1 MSSGSEKNSS
11 WLFGIQQKRG
21 ENIMIEPTTS
31 QDANKKGLQR
41 QIRRT
46 SDSLRD
52 TVEQIQDTAEQKYQ
66 AVKKTVSDVLDYREE
81 FQKEPVVWTVG
92 ALSAGFAAGYAVG
105 YSHKLA
111 QNKKGSQ
118 FATFADTVVND
129 LSRLGQRF
137 VFPEL
142 NAKITELFGFNF
154 GGFLQQIGGT
164 ETQTAKRLQG
174 RRRQKQPKRE
184 RRKKSS

>member
-1 MSSGSEKNSS
+1 
-11 WLFGIQQKRG
+11 
-21 ENIMIEPTTS
+21 MIEQTTS
-31 QDANKKGLQR
+31 QDAHKKGLQR

-92 ALSAGFAAGYAVG
+92 ALSAGFAAGYTVG

-111 QNKKGSQ
+111 KNKKGSQ
-118 FATFADTVVND
+118 FANFADTVVND
-129 LSRLGQRF
+129 LSHLGQRL
-137 VFPEL
+137 VLPEL

-154 GGFLQQIGGT
+154 GGFLQQIGGDGKHT
-164 ETQTAKRLQG
+164 RTRRLRS
-174 RRRQKQPKRE
+174 RRRQKQPKGG

>member
-1 MSSGSEKNSS
+1 
-11 WLFGIQQKRG
+11 
-21 ENIMIEPTTS
+21 MIEQTTS
-31 QDANKKGLQR
+31 QDAHKKGLQR
-41 QIRRT
+41 QIRQTR
-46 SDSLRD
+46 DSVRD
-52 TVEQIQDTAEQKYQ
+52 TVEQIQDAAEEKYQ

-92 ALSAGFAAGYAVG
+92 ALSAGFAAGYTLG

-111 QNKKGSQ
+111 KNTKGSQ
-118 FATFADTVVND
+118 FANFADTVVDD

-137 VFPEL
+137 VLPEL
-142 NAKITELFGFNF
+142 NTKITELFGFNF

-164 ETQTAKRLQG
+164 EKQTRKRLQG
-174 RRRQKQPKRE
+174 RRRQRQPSRR